1 MKKSYICLFALL
13 GTMLFASCTQ
23 KGDSEQSKS
32 EQLVFLFQH
41 ISDSSSIA
49 DEIRKRTG
57 IDVKFINYNNNNYYP
72 ELLSRLASSNLP
84 DIIAYPWNDYPGG
97 PEKAF
102 SDGII
107 IPLNDVIDSYSPNLK
122 KYINEHPEI
131 KKDIISDSGNYYAY
145 PFIREEDAMKIYE
158 GPFFRKDWLDALSLP
173 IPETVSEWE
182 TALTLFKDR
191 FGASHPLANVITPF
205 GQSPIIG
212 AFGIGNSFYVNDG
225 SVHFGPYE
233 PQYLDYLTLLNRWY
247 TNGLLGKTPAF
258 TGDADT
264 RHKVYTEKSGAFAM
278 PIGSGMGQ
286 IYAYFSENGIDIE
299 LTAVPYPVLNKGE
312 VNRFGFYDNDYC
324 QYAITKSC
332 KNIELAAQLLDYGY
346 SNEGMLTYNFG
357 TEGESYKLEDNM
369 PVYTD
374 LIIQGK
380 QVAESS
386 ALRKYILGHLSGPFI
401 QMRGYLDQY
410 FTHDSQ
416 KEAFALWS
424 SQPFESTTIPPITFI
439 DSEQYEVSVFSA
451 TINEYVDDMF
461 LKFVLGVEP
470 LENFDIY
477 LKELEARGI
486 QRYLEIYNS
495 AYKRYIQRGD
505 RQ

>member
-1 MKKSYICLFALL
+1 MKKSYFCLFAVL
-13 GTMLFASCTQ
+13 GTMLFASCAQ
-23 KGDSEQSKS
+23 KGDSEQSQN
-32 EQLVFLFQH
+32 EHLVFLFQH

-49 DEIRKRTG
+49 DEIREKTG
-57 IDVKFINYNNNNYYP
+57 IDVKFINYNNSNYYP

-97 PEKAF
+97 PEKAI

-122 KYINEHPEI
+122 RYIGEHPDI
-131 KKDIISDSGNYYAY
+131 KKDITSDNGNYYAY

-173 IPETVSEWE
+173 VPETISEWE
-182 TALTLFKDR
+182 EALTLFKDKL
-191 FGASHPLANVITPF
+191 GASHPLANIITPF
-205 GQSPIIG
+205 ASSPLAG
-212 AFGIGNSFYVNDG
+212 AFGIGNSFYVDNG

-233 PQYLDYLTLLNRWY
+233 QQYLEYLTLLNRWY
-247 TNGLLGKTPAF
+247 TNGLLGKTPSF
-258 TGDADT
+258 SGDSDT
-264 RHKVYTEKSGAFAM
+264 RYKICSGKSGAFAL

-286 IYAYFSENGIDIE
+286 IYAYCAENGIDIE

-312 VNRFGFYDNDYC
+312 VNRFGYYDNDYC
-324 QYAITKSC
+324 QYAITKNC
-332 KNIELAAQLLDYGY
+332 KNIELAARLLDYGY
-346 SNEGMLTYNFG
+346 SDKGMLTYNFG
-357 TEGESYKLEDNM
+357 TEGESYQLKANE

-374 LIIQGK
+374 LIIQGN
-380 QVAESS
+380 QVADTVT
-386 ALRKYILGHLSGPFI
+386 LRKYILGHLSGPFI

-410 FTHDSQ
+410 FTHTAQ
-416 KEAFALWS
+416 KEAFELWS
-424 SQPFESTTIPPITFI
+424 SQPFESTVIPPITFI
-439 DSEQYEVSVFSA
+439 DSEQFEVSVFST

-470 LENFDIY
+470 LENFDLY

-486 QRYLEIYNS
+486 KRYLEIYNN
-495 AYKRYIQRGD
+495 AYKRYTMRGE